1 MDKSK
6 KYFYTWED
14 EDKSAND
21 LFHEMLKDDQL
32 KDLEKIVIGN
42 WGESWEESC
51 QAIIDGIV
59 EHKIQFEHIK
69 GLFIGDMDYEECEVS
84 WIIQGNYEKLWGAL
98 PNLKELT
105 IKGSTEL
112 KLGTI
117 KHHNLE
123 SLEIICGGLPKD
135 IINQIK
141 EAKLPNLK
149 KLNLYLGSDDYGFD
163 GDEEIIKELLEHSD
177 FPKLEYLGLNDSEIQ
192 DEVTEVVL
200 QSKYMNQISTLDLSN
215 GTLTDKGGELLLK
228 TIPNFPNIK
237 TLDLHFHYLSD
248 DMMKKLRNLSVEID
262 LEEQNEEDDY
272 DDDDGV
278 IYRYAM
284 LTE

>member
-6 KYFYTWED
+6 KYYYNWED
-14 EDKSAND
+14 EDKSAAD
-21 LFHEMLKDDQL
+21 LFNEMLKDDNL
-32 KDLEKIVIGN
+32 EDLEEIVIGN
-42 WGESWEESC
+42 WGETWEDSC

-112 KLGTI
+112 ELGTI
-117 KHHNLE
+117 KHENLE
-123 SLEIICGGLPKD
+123 SLEIICGGLPKN

-149 KLNLYLGSDDYGFD
+149 KLNLYLGSEDYGFD
-163 GDEEIIKELLEHSD
+163 GDEETIKEFLEQSD

-192 DEVTEVVL
+192 DEVTEAIL

-215 GTLTDKGGELLLK
+215 GTLSDKGGELLLK
-228 TIPNFPNIK
+228 ALPNFPNIK

-248 DMMKKLRNLSVEID
+248 DMMKKLRNLSIEID
-262 LEEQNEEDDY
+262 LEEQNEEE
-272 DDDDGV
+272 DDDGE